1 MYIFISDDIIKT
13 FELRIQD
20 ECLNSDPK
28 QRPKLHTFL
37 EDKIFRYDSRYKI
50 FSFYSRFVL
59 QCSLPKKL
67 MVVNIKIVKFIYEN
81 YENIVGQIT
90 LICYHLQFIGCYED
104 NVHIYCQSS

>member
-1 MYIFISDDIIKT
+1 MYIFLSDDIIKT

-37 EDKIFRYDSRYKI
+37 EDKIFRYDSRYN
-50 FSFYSRFVL
+50 VL
-59 QCSLPKKL
+59 YLRNF
-67 MVVNIKIVKFIYEN
+67 VNIKIVKFIYEN

-104 NVHIYCQSS
+104 NIHIYCQSS

>member
-1 MYIFISDDIIKT
+1 M
-13 FELRIQD
+13 
-20 ECLNSDPK
+20 
-28 QRPKLHTFL
+28 
-37 EDKIFRYDSRYKI
+37 
-50 FSFYSRFVL
+50 L

-90 LICYHLQFIGCYED
+90 LICYHLQFIVCYED